1 MYRKGSFEK
10 TEEKDFLTLR
20 SQDNTL
26 ISPKKDIPSSGL
38 YEISS
43 DQLEDLVSYYTDEH
57 NKISLMENLD
67 LLGGTK
73 GIMDKLKTSLED
85 GIESQNFRLEEFGSN
100 KVFEEPPSPFLKF
113 LKESLSELMIII
125 LLSAAVIQ
133 IIIGLTINTN
143 KKTGWL
149 DGASVLFAVF
159 VVVTVESFTNWQK
172 EKKFYDLNK
181 LKNTGTFFKTI

>member
-100 KVFEEPPSPFLKF
+100 QVFEEPPSPFLKF

-125 LLSAAVIQ
+125 L
-133 IIIGLTINTN
+133 
-143 KKTGWL
+143 
-149 DGASVLFAVF
+149 
-159 VVVTVESFTNWQK
+159 
-172 EKKFYDLNK
+172 
-181 LKNTGTFFKTI
+181 

>member
-85 GIESQNFRLEEFGSN
+85 GIESQNFRLEEFG
-100 KVFEEPPSPFLKF
+100 
-113 LKESLSELMIII
+113 
-125 LLSAAVIQ
+125 
-133 IIIGLTINTN
+133 
-143 KKTGWL
+143 
-149 DGASVLFAVF
+149 
-159 VVVTVESFTNWQK
+159 
-172 EKKFYDLNK
+172 
-181 LKNTGTFFKTI
+181 